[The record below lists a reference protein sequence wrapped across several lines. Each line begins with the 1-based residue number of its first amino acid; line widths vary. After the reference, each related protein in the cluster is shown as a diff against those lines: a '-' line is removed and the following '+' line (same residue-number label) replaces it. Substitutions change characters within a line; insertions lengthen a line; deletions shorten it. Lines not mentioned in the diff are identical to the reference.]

1 MMIELE
7 DHGGVTY
14 CCFGNCRIRMDRL
27 VITLTDF
34 TYLSRKDGRELELP
48 FSEVRSHCAANALVN
63 AGYLTKTAT
72 GYQVKDRKAYDA
84 FRAELF
90 EAANKKD

>member
-14 CCFGNCRIRMDRL
+14 CIFGKCRIRLDRL
-27 VITLTDF
+27 VVTLTDF
-34 TYLSRKDGRELELP
+34 TYLSRKNGRELELP
-48 FSEVRSHCAANALVN
+48 FLEVRSHCAANALVN

-72 GYQVKDRKAYDA
+72 GYQVRDRKAYDA
-84 FRAELF
+84 FKEALF

>member
-7 DHGGVTY
+7 DHGGITY

-34 TYLSRKDGRELELP
+34 TYLARKGGRELELP
-48 FSEVRSHCAANALVN
+48 FSEVRSYCAANALAN

-72 GYQVKDRKAYDA
+72 GYRVKDRKAYDA

>member
-1 MMIELE
+1 MIKLE
-7 DHGGVTY
+7 DHGGITY
-14 CCFGNCRIRMDRL
+14 CLFGNCRIRMDRL
-27 VITLTDF
+27 VVTLTAF
-34 TYLSRKDGRELELP
+34 TYLARKGGRELELP
-48 FSEVRSHCAANALVN
+48 FSEVRSHCAANALAN

-72 GYQVKDRKAYDA
+72 GYRVKDRKAYDA

>member
-1 MMIELE
+1 MIELE

-14 CCFGNCRIRMDRL
+14 CIFGNCRIRMDRL
-27 VITLTDF
+27 VVTLTDF

-48 FSEVRSHCAANALVN
+48 VSEVRSYCAANALAN

-72 GYQVKDRKAYDA
+72 GYQVRDRKAYDA
-84 FRAELF
+84 FREELF
-90 EAANKKD
+90 KAANKKD

>member
-14 CCFGNCRIRMDRL
+14 CIFGNCRIRMDRL
-27 VITLTDF
+27 VVTLTDF
-34 TYLSRKDGRELELP
+34 TYLSRKGGRELELP
-48 FSEVRSHCAANALVN
+48 FSEVRSYCAANALAN

-72 GYQVKDRKAYDA
+72 GYRVKDRKAYDA